1 VFTFTLFPPL
11 REVKILYKIFQ
22 SNISSSARTPHSV
35 PPEHHKN
42 PNYLYPHQHAVFNT
56 LNHAKSHLIAFFSSQ
71 SNIMCTTS
79 TARNAPAETT
89 TKDAA
94 ADGTDTESVAMSIS
108 LSGSEPKSEARP
120 QRWQCCRCELHEA
133 LNRSFAGDGV
143 CWHCGHAACQD
154 CASYKRVTEQPLG
167 L

>member
-1 VFTFTLFPPL
+1 VFTFTRFHHYAKSKSYTKSSNRTFLHL
-11 REVKILYKIFQ
+11 REHRIQFRQ
-22 SNISSSARTPHSV
+22 STTRTQ
-35 PPEHHKN
+35 
-42 PNYLYPHQHAVFNT
+42 NYLYPHQHAVFNT

-143 CWHCGHAACQD
+143 CWHCGHAACRD
-154 CASYKRVTEQPLG
+154 CASYNRVTEQPLG